1 MSNEYQTFW
10 EDCRENR
17 FDLTMTLGNVG
28 EIEKADFTEIFK
40 SMNFGK
46 NPPAKFS
53 IMDDPDTAVE
63 LIIDNQ
69 SVTFAV
75 IYVLIKDQLP
85 KFDEQIA
92 EWKKSVGRG
101 DEPITDKDRE
111 AWFLSGIGGK
121 QLQTGR
127 EALIGA
133 IGNFFLDR
141 KTDFS
146 NLIEQ
151 HKQMVL
157 ATTEGR
163 LKIQQKR
170 VEDVK
175 YILEKEAEEGS
186 KEIRERV
193 EKALRAGDYTS
204 LSSES
209 SDSPQTA

>member
-10 EDCRENR
+10 EDCRGNR
-17 FDLTMTLGNVG
+17 FDLTMNLGNVG
-28 EIEKADFTEIFK
+28 ELEKADFTEIFK

-46 NPPAKFS
+46 NPPDKFS

-69 SVTFAV
+69 SVTFAT
-75 IYVLIKDQLP
+75 IYVLIHGQLP

-92 EWKKSVGRG
+92 EWKKSVGR
-101 DEPITDKDRE
+101 ENETITDQDRE

-133 IGNFFLDR
+133 IGNFFLDK
-141 KTDFS
+141 KTDYL

-170 VEDVK
+170 VEDVRF
-175 YILEKEAEEGS
+175 ILEKEAEEGS
-186 KEIRERV
+186 KEIREKV
-193 EKALRAGDYTS
+193 EKALRGGDYST

-209 SDSPQTA
+209 SD

>member
-1 MSNEYQTFW
+1 MANEYQTFW
-10 EDCRENR
+10 EDSRGNR
-17 FDLTMTLGNVG
+17 FELTLNLGNVG
-28 EIEKADFTEIFK
+28 ELEKADFTEVFK

-46 NPPAKFS
+46 NAPEKFS

-63 LIIDNQ
+63 LILDNQ

-75 IYVLIKDQLP
+75 IYVLIHKQLE
-85 KFDEQIA
+85 KFDEQISA
-92 EWKKSVGRG
+92 WKKEMGTDESV
-101 DEPITDKDRE
+101 TAQDRE
-111 AWFLSGIGGK
+111 AWFLSGIGGR

-133 IGNFFLDR
+133 IGNFFLDK
-141 KTDFS
+141 KTDYL
-146 NLIEQ
+146 NLIDN

-175 YILEKEAEEGS
+175 YILEKEAEQGS

-193 EKALRAGDYTS
+193 EKALRDGDYTS

-209 SDSPQTA
+209 

>member
-1 MSNEYQTFW
+1 MANEYQTFW
-10 EDCRENR
+10 EDSRENR
-17 FDLTMTLGNVG
+17 FELTLNLGNVG
-28 EIEKADFTEIFK
+28 ELEKADFTEIFK

-46 NPPAKFS
+46 NAPEKFS

-75 IYVLIKDQLP
+75 IYVLIHKQLE

-92 EWKKSVGRG
+92 AWKKEMGMDGEV
-101 DEPITDKDRE
+101 TAQDRE
-111 AWFLSGIGGK
+111 AWFLSGIGGR

-133 IGNFFLDR
+133 IGNFFLDK
-141 KTDFS
+141 KTDYL
-146 NLIEQ
+146 NLIES
-151 HKQMVL
+151 HNQMVV

-175 YILEKEAEEGS
+175 FILEQEAEQGS

-193 EKALRAGDYTS
+193 EKALRAGDYST

-209 SDSPQTA
+209 